1 MSDNH
6 IDVQKPGTDA
16 GNNAPGSQP
25 CQDRGFLKCAEN
37 GKGYYIHEDG
47 RVEEIN
53 DIHFLKRL
61 AWMPIE
67 PNTQDEADKND
78 H

>member
-6 IDVQKPGTDA
+6 IDPQKSDTAA
-16 GNNAPGSQP
+16 GNTPAQQPSQTM
-25 CQDRGFLKCAEN
+25 GVLKCADN

-61 AWMPIE
+61 AWMPTE
-67 PNTQDEADKND
+67 PTSQEGGDKND